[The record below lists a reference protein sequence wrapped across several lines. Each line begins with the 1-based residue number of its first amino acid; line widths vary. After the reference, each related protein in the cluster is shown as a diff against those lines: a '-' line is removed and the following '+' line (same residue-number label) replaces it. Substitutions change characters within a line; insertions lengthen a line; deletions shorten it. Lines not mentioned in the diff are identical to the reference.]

1 MDVNNCCIS
10 SASMPWEHP
19 AKMEEKLGA
28 SKEKDLTDKWKI
40 AFWLME
46 LFYHSELSLGNMQVI
61 Y

>member
-1 MDVNNCCIS
+1 
-10 SASMPWEHP
+10 MPWEHP

>member
-1 MDVNNCCIS
+1 
-10 SASMPWEHP
+10 MPWEHP

-46 LFYHSELSLGNMQVI
+46 LFYHSELSLGNRRVI